1 MTIAPE
7 TGISRDAESGDKN
20 APVFCLILNLRNNR
34 FNRKLGGDC
43 NVEFEGWLR
52 NETRRAVENRGKSAL
67 RLAVAVPPPGRKPK
81 RTARLWRG
89 LSYHVIY
96 CQSSMVEAAF
106 FLDSVLSSLGPATRP
121 PQSPLS
127 QPPAPSAPS
136 SISKKEDRN
145 SPNLPRPAPP
155 RPAPPRPAPSNEATG
170 GNANGGT
177 KRKAEDQL
185 PRPSRPSVQ
194 PPAKSPA
201 VRPVIS
207 SGTAKAAPP
216 VPKSASA
223 PSLKAKTAS
232 PNPDSKNGTLGSSRP
247 VPKKPA
253 PPRAAP
259 AKVVPAKAVATTPAA
274 PAKAPPKG
282 SYAALMEAAK
292 AAQGKAPT
300 QVGVIR
306 NQAAPKERLSK
317 VERKRRLLEAQEK
330 EKAERRAK
338 RFEPSS
344 TAKGKVASK
353 KVESDAPSYK
363 GTAKPSR
370 TPEPVSYRGTAN
382 LPTNRTSND
391 RRSHGKRRMDEYL
404 GTDEEE
410 EEGDYGA
417 GDYDDY
423 YSDSSEDMEAG
434 FDDVNLEEKTALKIA
449 QRDDEDE
456 LRMETLAKKAKLER
470 QQKLAALASRTKR

>member
-1 MTIAPE
+1 M
-7 TGISRDAESGDKN
+7 S
-20 APVFCLILNLRNNR
+20 
-34 FNRKLGGDC
+34 
-43 NVEFEGWLR
+43 
-52 NETRRAVENRGKSAL
+52 
-67 RLAVAVPPPGRKPK
+67 
-81 RTARLWRG
+81 
-89 LSYHVIY
+89 
-96 CQSSMVEAAF
+96 
-106 FLDSVLSSLGPATRP
+106 FLDSVLSSLGPTTRP

-127 QPPAPSAPS
+127 QSPVPPAPS
-136 SISKKEDRN
+136 SIPKKEDRN
-145 SPNLPRPAPP
+145 LPNLPRPAPS
-155 RPAPPRPAPSNEATG
+155 RPAPSNETTS
-170 GNANGGT
+170 GNFNGGI

-185 PRPSRPSVQ
+185 PHLSRPSIQ

-207 SGTAKAAPP
+207 SGSAKAAPP

-232 PNPDSKNGTLGSSRP
+232 PNPVSKNGTLGSSRP
-247 VPKKPA
+247 VPTKPA

-259 AKVVPAKAVATTPAA
+259 AKVVPAKAVATKPAA

-300 QVGVIR
+300 QVGIIR

-330 EKAERRAK
+330 EKAERKAK
-338 RFEPSS
+338 RFDPSS
-344 TAKGKVASK
+344 TTKGKVTPK

-391 RRSHGKRRMDEYL
+391 RRPHGKRRRDEYL

-417 GDYDDY
+417 DDYDNY
-423 YSDSSEDMEAG
+423 YSDSSDDMEAG
-434 FDDVNLEEKTALKIA
+434 FDAVNLEENTALRIA
-449 QRDDEDE
+449 QKDDEEE
-456 LRMETLAKKAKLER
+456 LRMETLAKKAKFER